1 MKVHKREN
9 IEIDRRYVIHNRDAA
24 IADIY
29 DALVELITNCD
40 DSYRRLRKRD
50 RHAPVGHILI
60 ETEHRRNNPSLLIV
74 RDKAE
79 GMTINAMREKLK
91 RMGKRTSE
99 ISDRGFMARGF
110 KDCTALGDIRV
121 DSIVNGRHYACR
133 LTRDLDFD
141 LLTPDKGENA
151 TDALRDNLG
160 IRKNGT
166 VVTLECSENVALP
179 RIETLKKDLPL
190 HYALRDI
197 VAGNS
202 ASKIYIR
209 EREGAKPVEFRAPK
223 NAERVV
229 AQNFTLD
236 EYPEAD
242 CMIEIW
248 KSPTV
253 LADKDQRMR
262 KSGILIKDGRTIHE
276 CSLFGVEQEPLA
288 RHYYGHVE
296 CAHIVRLIEEHDE
309 RVSAKKPH
317 PRNNRFLP
325 IDPMRRGLN
334 KRHPFANA
342 LLAKVDEVLKGLVEK
357 DRRESEVGR
366 KDVAS
371 AKTARYLSRLA
382 QLAAR
387 FLKENIDSPELGAGE
402 EKAVDAALEA
412 GISILPPAL
421 KIAVGEERT
430 LCVYVRKTLYDS
442 KTKVRVQSNDE
453 TILALSQTLANR
465 ILKSH
470 PKKDEVVYDSFK
482 VRGVAPGMTDIVIR
496 HGNNL
501 RIKAAVE
508 VSLNREKNEHGFASP
523 LEFERAKYE
532 VAEGKSKILKLFA
545 RFPELIRESTT
556 VYVDSDNPDC
566 APVMRGGRCVLSPV
580 PESNYAEGEIEIKG
594 RSLTD
599 NPAVITARMGDI
611 HAQTKISVKERRI
624 VGGGLR
630 IEFAQESL
638 GHLRARWKDPAVVDM
653 SVILISSDHPS
664 IKPYLGSS
672 QNVEEQDT
680 AQFRVLLAELVSEVL
695 CAGILNQEM
704 RKNPGGWEQSGTP
717 HEAFASWNYHLQAKI
732 SDFSTL
738 VHKNFADSFRE

>member
-1 MKVHKREN
+1 
-9 IEIDRRYVIHNRDAA
+9 
-24 IADIY
+24 
-29 DALVELITNCD
+29 
-40 DSYRRLRKRD
+40 
-50 RHAPVGHILI
+50 
-60 ETEHRRNNPSLLIV
+60 
-74 RDKAE
+74 
-79 GMTINAMREKLK
+79 
-91 RMGKRTSE
+91 
-99 ISDRGFMARGF
+99 
-110 KDCTALGDIRV
+110 
-121 DSIVNGRHYACR
+121 
-133 LTRDLDFD
+133 
-141 LLTPDKGENA
+141 
-151 TDALRDNLG
+151 
-160 IRKNGT
+160 
-166 VVTLECSENVALP
+166 
-179 RIETLKKDLPL
+179 
-190 HYALRDI
+190 
-197 VAGNS
+197 
-202 ASKIYIR
+202 
-209 EREGAKPVEFRAPK
+209 
-223 NAERVV
+223 
-229 AQNFTLD
+229 
-236 EYPEAD
+236 
-242 CMIEIW
+242 
-248 KSPTV
+248 
-253 LADKDQRMR
+253 
-262 KSGILIKDGRTIHE
+262 
-276 CSLFGVEQEPLA
+276 
-288 RHYYGHVE
+288 
-296 CAHIVRLIEEHDE
+296 
-309 RVSAKKPH
+309 
-317 PRNNRFLP
+317 
-325 IDPMRRGLN
+325 MRRGLN

-342 LLAKVDEVLKGLVEK
+342 LLAKVDEMLKGLVEK

-412 GISILPPAL
+412 GNFDSAAGAKNRRRRRANSLRVHQKNPCTTA
-421 KIAVGEERT
+421 K
-430 LCVYVRKTLYDS
+430 RKSGCKAT
-442 KTKVRVQSNDE
+442 TRRFW
-453 TILALSQTLANR
+453 LSRKRSPTR
-465 ILKSH
+465 ILKPH

-704 RKNPGGWEQSGTP
+704 RNNPGGWEQSGTP
-717 HEAFASWNYHLQAKI
+717 ARSIRFVELPPAGKNQRFLDPRHTKTLRILSVSDAPHRGSSATNRNHAIGRWARFGSYYAMFPVDFAFEKIERHSRLGELVIDPFAGRGTSVFAAAALGRIGVGIEINPVGWVYRQSEDRARKKRNGDRNAWRRWKRRRPSIRKRRKKCRLFFKCASIRMSCLSCSPQEKSCNGKPAASMRH
-732 SDFSTL
+732 
-738 VHKNFADSFRE
+738 